1 MPEVFVGVGSN
12 VDREHNID
20 AGLAALRE
28 AFGELRV
35 SSVIDNPAVGFA
47 GDDFLNLVVAF
58 DTALDPHAVAETLNA
73 IEESFGRVKSKD
85 AGVVSR
91 TLDLDLLLYGDLVS
105 DDLRVPRAEI
115 LEYAFVLGPLAELAP
130 DRIHPVVGRCY
141 ADLWREFRG
150 NNGILKRGQV
160 VD

>member
-12 VDREHNID
+12 VDRDHNIEV
-20 AGLAALRE
+20 GLVALRE
-28 AFGELRV
+28 AFGDLRC

-58 DTALDPHAVAETLNA
+58 DTALDPYAVAERLSA

-91 TLDLDLLLYGDLVS
+91 TLDLDLLLYGDLES
-105 DDLRVPRAEI
+105 DELRVPRAEI

-130 DRIHPVVGRCY
+130 DARHPVDGRTY
-141 ADLWREFRG
+141 MEMWRDSALRSSRSSG
-150 NNGILKRGQV
+150 RRPRR
-160 VD
+160 